1 MGEIATMKLHIHL
14 GMAAGL
20 ALGLTAC
27 STVSL
32 DENAPKGPAPI
43 VSAGQPPAAQAA
55 KDANGQQPSSAIP
68 LPRGARGL
76 SAVTAS
82 ELLAAG
88 FAADG
93 RASVYFEFDQS
104 VVRRADQPIVEG
116 AAALMKAPN
125 DLQLTIEGN
134 TDDRGT
140 SEYNIALGQRRAE
153 TVKRALVILG
163 VDEGRIEATSNG
175 EEKPRKRGSQE
186 SDHAENRR
194 ADLILR

>member
-1 MGEIATMKLHIHL
+1 MKLHIHL

-27 STVSL
+27 SSVSL

>member
-1 MGEIATMKLHIHL
+1 MGEVATMKLHIHL

-27 STVSL
+27 SSVSL

-55 KDANGQQPSSAIP
+55 KDANGQQPSSAMP

>member
-1 MGEIATMKLHIHL
+1 
-14 GMAAGL
+14 
-20 ALGLTAC
+20 
-27 STVSL
+27 
-32 DENAPKGPAPI
+32 
-43 VSAGQPPAAQAA
+43 
-55 KDANGQQPSSAIP
+55 
-68 LPRGARGL
+68 
-76 SAVTAS
+76 VTAS

>member
-1 MGEIATMKLHIHL
+1 MKTHIRL
-14 GMAAGL
+14 GMVVGFVM
-20 ALGLTAC
+20 GLTAC
-27 STVSL
+27 SSVSL

-43 VSAGQPPAAQAA
+43 VSAGQPPAEQAA
-55 KDANGQQPSSAIP
+55 KDASGQQASAAIP
-68 LPRGARGL
+68 LSRGARGL
-76 SAVTAS
+76 STVPAS
-82 ELLAAG
+82 ELQAAG

-104 VVRRADQPIVEG
+104 IVRRADQPIVEG

-163 VDEGRIEATSNG
+163 VDESRIEATSNG
-175 EEKPRKRGSQE
+175 EEKPRKQGSQE
-186 SDHAENRR
+186 ADHAENRR

>member
-1 MGEIATMKLHIHL
+1 MKLHIHL

>member
-1 MGEIATMKLHIHL
+1 MKLHIHL

-27 STVSL
+27 SSVSL

-55 KDANGQQPSSAIP
+55 KDANGQQPSSAMP

>member
-1 MGEIATMKLHIHL
+1 MGEVATMKLHIHL

-27 STVSL
+27 SSVSL

>member
-1 MGEIATMKLHIHL
+1 MKMGLRQILVS
-14 GMAAGL
+14 GL
-20 ALGLTAC
+20 ALGLAAC
-27 STVSL
+27 SSVSL

-55 KDANGQQPSSAIP
+55 KDASGEQTSSAIP
-68 LPRGARGL
+68 LPKGARGL
-76 SAVTAS
+76 STVPAS
-82 ELLAAG
+82 ELQAAG
-88 FAADG
+88 FTADG

-116 AAALMKAPN
+116 AAALLKGRI
-125 DLQLTIEGN
+125 DLQLNIEGN

-153 TVKRALVILG
+153 TIKRTLVILG

-175 EEKPRKRGSQE
+175 EEKPRNRGSQE